1 MNTNPVDNKV
11 DNSIACVFT
20 MMLPGLG
27 QMLKNQIISGVIWSV
42 VVGGGYL
49 INGWFGLV
57 VHVLCILDAAFTN
70 EGKSLM
76 PKGRW
81 IQKTVMFS
89 GLSLLIIYTCLR
101 TALF

>member
-1 MNTNPVDNKV
+1 MSTNPVDNKV

-27 QMLKNQIISGVIWSV
+27 QMLKNQIIPGVVWSV

-49 INGWFGLV
+49 INGWFGLG
-57 VHVLCILDAAFTN
+57 VHVLCILDAAFSN
-70 EGKSLM
+70 EDRSVILK
-76 PKGRW
+76 RHW
-81 IQKTVMFS
+81 IQKTIMFS
-89 GLSLLIIYTCLR
+89 GLSMLIIYTCLR